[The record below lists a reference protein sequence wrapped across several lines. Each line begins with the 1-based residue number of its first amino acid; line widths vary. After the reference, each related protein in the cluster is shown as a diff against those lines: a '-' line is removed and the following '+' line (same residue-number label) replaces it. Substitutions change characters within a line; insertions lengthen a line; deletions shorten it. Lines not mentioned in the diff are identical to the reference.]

1 MTIRALES
9 LYMFTFFEPI
19 KTACTNF
26 IFSSHIPYSF
36 AMSVLF
42 PPFGFLALFY
52 SFKVCFYM
60 INYND
65 KNILSKS
72 SIKSIVKKSIQLSMT
87 GKKALAADRADLACV
102 LNMVGLRKRSKTTD
116 D

>member
-1 MTIRALES
+1 MT
-9 LYMFTFFEPI
+9 
-19 KTACTNF
+19 KT
-26 IFSSHIPYSF
+26 
-36 AMSVLF
+36 
-42 PPFGFLALFY
+42 
-52 SFKVCFYM
+52 
-60 INYND
+60 
-65 KNILSKS
+65 LSKN